1 LILRTEGKIDHKQL
15 KALISG
21 IATFVT
27 RVKIVRPVKKLT
39 ICRDVKDDMILECCL
54 AGGVDFL
61 ITGDKDLLD
70 ILDLPFNLRILTPSE
85 FIKKD

>member
-1 LILRTEGKIDHKQL
+1 LTLRTEGKIDHKQL

-27 RVKIVRPVKKLT
+27 RVKIVHPVKKIS
-39 ICRDVKDDMILECCL
+39 ICRDAKDNMILECCL

-61 ITGDKDLLD
+61 ITGDKDLLN
-70 ILDLPFNLRILTPSE
+70 ILELPFKLKILTPSE
-85 FIKKD
+85 FVKKD

>member
-1 LILRTEGKIDHKQL
+1 MILRTEGKIDDKQL

-27 RVKIVRPVKKLT
+27 RVKIVRPVKKIS
-39 ICRDVKDDMILECCL
+39 ICRDVKDNMILECCL

-61 ITGDKDLLD
+61 ITVDKDLLD
-70 ILDLPFNLRILTPSE
+70 ILDLPFKLNILTPSE
-85 FIKKD
+85 FVKKD

>member
-1 LILRTEGKIDHKQL
+1 MILRTEGKIDHKQL

-27 RVKIVRPVKKLT
+27 RVKIVRPVKKLSV
-39 ICRDVKDDMILECCL
+39 CRDIKDNMILECCL

-70 ILDLPFNLRILTPSE
+70 ILDFPFKLKILTPSE
-85 FIKKD
+85 FIRKD

>member
-1 LILRTEGKIDHKQL
+1 MALRTEGKIDDKQL

-27 RVKIVRPVKKLT
+27 RVKIVRPVKKLSV
-39 ICRDVKDDMILECCL
+39 CRDIKDNMILECCL

-70 ILDLPFNLRILTPSE
+70 ILELPFKLRILTPSE

>member
-1 LILRTEGKIDHKQL
+1 MILRTEGKIDHKQL

-27 RVKIVRPVKKLT
+27 RLKIVRPVKKLS
-39 ICRDVKDDMILECCL
+39 ICRDVKDNMILECCV
-54 AGGVDFL
+54 AGGADFL

-70 ILDLPFNLRILTPSE
+70 ILHLPFNLRILTPSE